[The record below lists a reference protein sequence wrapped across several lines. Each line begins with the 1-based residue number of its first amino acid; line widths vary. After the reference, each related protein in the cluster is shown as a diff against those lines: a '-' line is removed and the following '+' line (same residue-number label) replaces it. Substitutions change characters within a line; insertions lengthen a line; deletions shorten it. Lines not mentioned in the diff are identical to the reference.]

1 MGTEPSDGFEERGN
15 SVRSGCPNFKSGAG
29 FQRRGEMEKPQFDP
43 GLTQQYT
50 GVLKRAINRS
60 GQFNVRRTGTGWR
73 DWHPYLFMISAPWPV
88 FFLLILA
95 AFLVVNTLFALA
107 YSAVGIENLK
117 NADAATPWLT
127 FLNAFFFSA
136 HTLTTVGYGN
146 MWPVGPTAN
155 SVAVLESVVGVLG
168 FAIATGLMFGR
179 FSRPSARFGF
189 SKSMLVAPYM
199 GGTSLQFRVV
209 NRRSN
214 NIIDLEARVLLM
226 VVELDENGLPRRKY
240 FPLTLERPSVLF
252 FPLTWTVV
260 HPIVEDSPLFGK
272 TAEQLERKQA
282 EVLIMMKG
290 HDESFGQSVHARFS
304 YRYDEIVWGA
314 KFATAFEV
322 EDNGDLRIEV
332 DKVSLIVPAELP
344 NKQLGLADAATDQS

>member
-1 MGTEPSDGFEERGN
+1 MD
-15 SVRSGCPNFKSGAG
+15 
-29 FQRRGEMEKPQFDP
+29 KPQFDP

-50 GVLKRAINRS
+50 GVLKRAINRD
-60 GQFNVRRTGTGWR
+60 GQFNVRRTGQGWR

-88 FFLLILA
+88 FFLLVIG
-95 AFLVVNTLFALA
+95 AFLFMNSVFALA
-107 YSAVGIENLK
+107 YCAIGIENLK
-117 NADAATPWLT
+117 NAEGSTAALS

-136 HTLTTVGYGN
+136 HTLSTVGYGN
-146 MWPVGPTAN
+146 MWPIGPAAN
-155 SVAVLESVVGVLG
+155 FVAVMESLVGVLG
-168 FAIATGLMFGR
+168 FAIATGLLFGR

-189 SKSMLVAPYM
+189 SNSLLVAPYL

-209 NRRSN
+209 NRRKN

-226 VVELDENGLPRRKY
+226 MVEVMDGKPQRKY
-240 FPLTLERPSVLF
+240 SQLTLERPSVLF

-260 HPIVEDSPLFGK
+260 HPIVEGSPLFGK
-272 TAEQLERKQA
+272 TAKELEQQQA

-314 KFATAFEV
+314 RFATAFEL

-332 DKVSLIVPAELP
+332 DKVSLTIPAELP
-344 NKQLGLADAATDQS
+344 GRQIA

>member
-1 MGTEPSDGFEERGN
+1 MD
-15 SVRSGCPNFKSGAG
+15 
-29 FQRRGEMEKPQFDP
+29 KPQFDP

-50 GVLKRAINRS
+50 GVLKRAINRD
-60 GQFNVRRTGTGWR
+60 GQFNVRRTGAGWR
-73 DWHPYLFMISAPWPV
+73 DWHPYLFMISTPWPV
-88 FFLLILA
+88 FFGLILA
-95 AFLVVNTLFALA
+95 AFLLANCIFALA
-107 YSAVGIENLK
+107 YVGIGIDKLK
-117 NADAATPWLT
+117 NAEAETAALS

-136 HTLTTVGYGN
+136 HTLSTVGYGN
-146 MWPVGPTAN
+146 MWPVGPASN
-155 SVAVLESVVGVLG
+155 FVAAFESVVGVLG

-189 SKSMLVAPYM
+189 SKNLIVAPYM
-199 GGTSLQFRVV
+199 DGTSLQFRVV

-226 VVELDENGLPRRKY
+226 MVNLEDGKLRRQFK
-240 FPLTLERPSVLF
+240 PLSLERPTVMF

-260 HPIVEDSPLFGK
+260 HPITPESPLFGL
-272 TAEQLERKQA
+272 TAQDLEQQQA
-282 EVLIMMKG
+282 ELMIMMKG

-314 KFATAFEV
+314 RFDTAFEV

-344 NKQLGLADAATDQS
+344 AKQIAN

>member
-1 MGTEPSDGFEERGN
+1 
-15 SVRSGCPNFKSGAG
+15 
-29 FQRRGEMEKPQFDP
+29 MEKPQFDP

-50 GVLKRAINRS
+50 GVLKRAINQD

-73 DWHPYLFMISAPWPV
+73 DWHPYLYMISTPWPM
-88 FFLLILA
+88 FFAIVTA
-95 AFLVVNTLFALA
+95 TFLVLNCLFALA
-107 YSAVGIENLK
+107 YCLAGIDNLK
-117 NADAATPWLT
+117 NAQAETGFLT

-136 HTLTTVGYGN
+136 HTLSTVGYGN
-146 MWPVGPTAN
+146 MWPIGPAAN
-155 SVAVLESVVGVLG
+155 FVAVMESLVGVLG
-168 FAIATGLMFGR
+168 FAIATGLLFGR

-189 SKSMLVAPYM
+189 SKSMVVAPYQDT
-199 GGTSLQFRVV
+199 TSLQFRVV

-226 VVELDENGLPRRKY
+226 MVELSSDGKPLRRY
-240 FPLTLERPSVLF
+240 RELTLERPAVLF

-260 HPIVEDSPLFGK
+260 HPIVEGSPLFGV
-272 TAEQLERKQA
+272 TTQELERMQA

-290 HDESFGQSVHARFS
+290 HDESFGQSVHARYS

-314 KFATAFEV
+314 RFDTAFEL
-322 EDNGDLRIEV
+322 EENGDLRIEV

-344 NKQLGLADAATDQS
+344 SKQLAS

>member
-1 MGTEPSDGFEERGN
+1 
-15 SVRSGCPNFKSGAG
+15 
-29 FQRRGEMEKPQFDP
+29 MEKPQFDP

-50 GVLKRAINRS
+50 GVLKRAINRD

-73 DWHPYLFMISAPWPV
+73 DWHPYLFMISAPWPL
-88 FFLLILA
+88 FFALIMA
-95 AFLVVNTLFALA
+95 AFLVLNTLFALA
-107 YSAVGIENLK
+107 YCAVGIENLK
-117 NADAATPWLT
+117 NAEADTRLMT

-146 MWPVGPTAN
+146 MWPISPTAN
-155 SVAVLESVVGVLG
+155 FVAVLESVAGVLG

-189 SKSMLVAPYM
+189 SKNMLVAPYM

-226 VVELDENGLPRRKY
+226 LVELNEDGKPQRKY
-240 FPLTLERPSVLF
+240 QALTLERPAVLF

-260 HPIVEDSPLFGK
+260 HPIVEGSPMWGM
-272 TAEQLERKQA
+272 TAEALEKKQA

-304 YRYDEIVWGA
+304 YRFDEIVWGA
-314 KFATAFEV
+314 RFATAFEV
-322 EDNGDLRIEV
+322 EQNGDLRIEV
-332 DKVSLIVPAELP
+332 NKVSLTTPAELP
-344 NKQLGLADAATDQS
+344 VRQIQARE

>member
-1 MGTEPSDGFEERGN
+1 
-15 SVRSGCPNFKSGAG
+15 
-29 FQRRGEMEKPQFDP
+29 
-43 GLTQQYT
+43 
-50 GVLKRAINRS
+50 
-60 GQFNVRRTGTGWR
+60 
-73 DWHPYLFMISAPWPV
+73 
-88 FFLLILA
+88 LLILA
-95 AFLVVNTLFALA
+95 AFFVMNTLFALTYCA
-107 YSAVGIENLK
+107 IGIESLK
-117 NADAATPWLT
+117 NAEAATPWLT

-146 MWPVGPTAN
+146 MWPIGAGAN
-155 SVAVLESVVGVLG
+155 TVAVLESVVGVLG

-189 SKSMLVAPYM
+189 SKSMLIAPYM

-226 VVELDENGLPRRKY
+226 LVELCDGTLKRRY
-240 FPLTLERPSVLF
+240 LQLTLERPSVMF

-260 HPIVEDSPLFGK
+260 HPIADGSPLLGV
-272 TAEQLERKQA
+272 TAKELEQRQA

-314 KFATAFEV
+314 RFGTAFEV
-322 EDNGDLRIEV
+322 EENGDLRIEV
-332 DKVSLIVPAELP
+332 DKVSLTIPAELP
-344 NKQLGLADAATDQS
+344 GKQLTS

>member
-1 MGTEPSDGFEERGN
+1 MLCKDGIERKSVNQVLVNIRKVAGPSSPFWRI
-15 SVRSGCPNFKSGAG
+15 
-29 FQRRGEMEKPQFDP
+29 GEMDKPQFDP

-50 GVLKRAINRS
+50 GVLKRAINKN
-60 GQFNVRRTGTGWR
+60 GQFNVRRTGRNWS
-73 DWHPYLFMISAPWPV
+73 DWHPYLFMISTPWPV

-107 YSAVGIENLK
+107 FWAIGIENLK
-117 NADAATPWLT
+117 NAEAATPMMT

-146 MWPVGPTAN
+146 IWPVGPTAN
-155 SVAVLESVVGVLG
+155 SVAVLESVAGVLG

-199 GGTSLQFRVV
+199 GGISLQFRVV

-226 VVELDENGLPRRKY
+226 LVELNDDGKPQRKY
-240 FPLTLERPSVLF
+240 VPLTLERQSVLF

-260 HPIVEDSPLFGK
+260 HPIVEGSPLFGK
-272 TAEQLERKQA
+272 TAEELAQKQA
-282 EVLIMMKG
+282 EVLVMMRG
-290 HDESFGQSVHARFS
+290 HDESFGQSVHARYS

-314 KFATAFEV
+314 RFATAFEV
-322 EDNGDLRIEV
+322 EENGDLRIEV
-332 DKVSLIVPAELP
+332 DKVSLTIPAELP
-344 NKQLGLADAATDQS
+344 GKQLT

>member
-1 MGTEPSDGFEERGN
+1 M
-15 SVRSGCPNFKSGAG
+15 
-29 FQRRGEMEKPQFDP
+29 GEMDKPQFDP

-50 GVLKRAINRS
+50 GVLKRAINPN
-60 GQFNVRRTGTGWR
+60 GQFNVRRTGAGWR
-73 DWHPYLFMISAPWPV
+73 DWHPYLFMISTPWPV
-88 FFLLILA
+88 FFLLILL

-107 YSAVGIENLK
+107 YWAVGIENLK
-117 NADAATPWLT
+117 NAEAATAIETL
-127 FLNAFFFSA
+127 LNAFFFSA

-146 MWPVGPTAN
+146 MWPVGPLAN
-155 SVAVLESVVGVLG
+155 LVAVFESVAGVLG

-189 SKSMLVAPYM
+189 SKTMLVAPYM

-226 VVELDENGLPRRKY
+226 LVEFNEEGVPHRKY
-240 FPLTLERPSVLF
+240 SQLTLERPSVLF

-260 HPIVEDSPLFGK
+260 HPIVEGSPMWGK
-272 TAEQLERKQA
+272 TAEELERQQA
-282 EVLIMMKG
+282 EVLIMMRG

-314 KFATAFEV
+314 KFATAFEL
-322 EDNGDLRIEV
+322 EENGDLRIEV
-332 DKVSLIVPAELP
+332 DKVSLTMPAELP
-344 NKQLGLADAATDQS
+344 GKQLTDAAADGR

>member
-1 MGTEPSDGFEERGN
+1 MAPSHNNEHLYIW
-15 SVRSGCPNFKSGAG
+15 
-29 FQRRGEMEKPQFDP
+29 EMEKPQFDP

-50 GVLKRAINRS
+50 GVLKRAINRN
-60 GQFNVRRTGTGWR
+60 GQFNVRRTGQVWR
-73 DWHPYLFMISAPWPV
+73 DWHPYLFMISTPWPL
-88 FFLLILA
+88 FFLLVMA
-95 AFLVVNTLFALA
+95 AFLVINSLFALA
-107 YSAVGIENLK
+107 YWVVGVDNLK
-117 NADAATPWLT
+117 NAEAATSAMT

-146 MWPVGPTAN
+146 MWPVGLAAN
-155 SVAVLESVVGVLG
+155 SVAVVESVVGVLG

-189 SKSMLVAPYM
+189 SKSLLVSPYM

-214 NIIDLEARVLLM
+214 NIIDLDARVLLM
-226 VVELDENGLPRRKY
+226 LVEVSDGKPQRRY
-240 FPLTLERPSVLF
+240 QLLTLERQSVLF

-260 HPIVEDSPLFGK
+260 HPIVEGSPLWGK
-272 TAEQLERKQA
+272 TAEELEQKQA

-314 KFATAFEV
+314 RFATAFEV

-332 DKVSLIVPAELP
+332 DKVSLTVPAELP
-344 NKQLGLADAATDQS
+344 GKQLTS

>member
-1 MGTEPSDGFEERGN
+1 
-15 SVRSGCPNFKSGAG
+15 
-29 FQRRGEMEKPQFDP
+29 
-43 GLTQQYT
+43 
-50 GVLKRAINRS
+50 
-60 GQFNVRRTGTGWR
+60 
-73 DWHPYLFMISAPWPV
+73 MISVPWPV
-88 FFLLILA
+88 FFLLIMA
-95 AFLVVNTLFALA
+95 AFLVMNSLFALA
-107 YSAVGIENLK
+107 YYAVGIESLK
-117 NADAATPWLT
+117 NAEAATPVQT

-146 MWPVGPTAN
+146 MWPIGAAAN
-155 SVAVLESVVGVLG
+155 SVAVLESLVGVLG

-189 SKSMLVAPYM
+189 SNSMLVAPYR

-209 NRRSN
+209 NRRRN
-214 NIIDLEARVLLM
+214 NVIDLEARVLLM
-226 VVELDENGLPRRKY
+226 MVEVEDGKPQRKY
-240 FPLTLERPSVLF
+240 VSLTLERPSVLF

-260 HPIVEDSPLFGK
+260 HPIVEGSPLLGK
-272 TAEQLERKQA
+272 TAEELEQKQA

-314 KFATAFEV
+314 RFATAFEL

-332 DKVSLIVPAELP
+332 DKVSLTVPAELP
-344 NKQLGLADAATDQS
+344 AKQLT